1 MDELLIKQAANEY
14 IKALC
19 ASLPEPE
26 ECHHTFSKKFEK
38 TMRRL
43 IEKTDHPVKTTL
55 RRIAACLTAAVLLAF
70 GSAMVVSVDARD
82 AFSEWVMEQYAS
94 FTRFIFKGSPK
105 EQNTDYAPNWVPG
118 EYEFLDS
125 YPIQGGHT
133 LLYADNAGSILNI
146 TYSSPEN
153 LAVYIYLEAYIQ
165 KEAQV
170 NGIPAQLY
178 IPEDIQNS
186 PELVWQD
193 AEGTLFVVS
202 CKCDEATLIRVAENI
217 VKK

>member
-38 TMRRL
+38 KMRRL
-43 IEKTDHPVKTTL
+43 IEKTDHPVKAAL

-82 AFSEWVMEQYAS
+82 TFSEWVREQYAS
-94 FTRFIFKGSPK
+94 FTRFIFKGNPK
-105 EQNTDYAPNWVPG
+105 EHSADYTPNWIPEGYKV
-118 EYEFLDS
+118 LDS

-133 LLYADNAGSILNI
+133 LLYADNAGNILNI
-146 TYSSPEN
+146 TYSSSPEN
-153 LAVYIYLEAYIQ
+153 LAVYIYLEAHIQ
-165 KEAQV
+165 KETQV

-202 CKCDEATLIRVAENI
+202 CRCDEATLIRIAENI
-217 VKK
+217 V